1 MRQQPTPVQWRRV
14 VVVWRGRGRGGRPSP
29 VTRRRRGGRPSPV
42 TRCRLRPPPRCCPC
56 SFPAPLA
63 QTLVVGATGVVA
75 AAAAALVVVVVV
87 VVAVVASPPPL
98 PPPLPPLQ
106 QLLRL
111 PPPPSPPPPC
121 HALLFCAFALLATK
135 ARHPTEAVA
144 PVVRGRVGGVGGGE
158 WEGVGGGG
166 QGGPLGALLL
176 THLWEAAGTEE
187 RFSLAKA
194 AALEALCVGAVVV
207 GEGARLG
214 GPAAAAAGV
223 EAGGGEEACRAAAGR
238 VGRELLAC
246 LPRVSHSV
254 KVLPCLSTFF
264 VDSGSHVGHLWGQWC
279 HG

>member
-1 MRQQPTPVQWRRV
+1 M
-14 VVVWRGRGRGGRPSP
+14 
-29 VTRRRRGGRPSPV
+29 
-42 TRCRLRPPPRCCPC
+42 
-56 SFPAPLA
+56 
-63 QTLVVGATGVVA
+63 
-75 AAAAALVVVVVV
+75 
-87 VVAVVASPPPL
+87 
-98 PPPLPPLQ
+98 
-106 QLLRL
+106 
-111 PPPPSPPPPC
+111 
-121 HALLFCAFALLATK
+121 
-135 ARHPTEAVA
+135 
-144 PVVRGRVGGVGGGE
+144 
-158 WEGVGGGG
+158 WEGAGGGG

-194 AALEALCVGAVVV
+194 AALEALCVGAGVV